1 MLRDMV
7 KPLTR
12 NQMAWRAAQDVADR
26 SYVNLGI
33 GIPVLVANYIPRE
46 RSVML
51 QSENG
56 ILGIGPAPAEADID
70 PYFVDAG
77 GQKISLTHGGMLTDS
92 VGAFTMITGGHIDVT
107 LLGAFQVG
115 YNGDFANW
123 DAKLPNKG
131 PLVGGAMDLAAGAKE
146 VRLIMAHTTR
156 EGEPRL
162 VAACTYPLTA
172 RGRASRIYTD
182 LAVVDV
188 TPSGFVVREMVEG
201 LSAEALSAKSGAP
214 LAFASDCKT
223 LAAPEL

>member
-1 MLRDMV
+1 MTKHLN
-7 KPLTR
+7 R

-56 ILGIGPAPAEADID
+56 ILGIGPAPSGGDID

-77 GQKISLTHGGMLTDS
+77 GQHVSLAHGGMLTDS

-107 LLGAFQVG
+107 LLGAFQVA

-131 PLVGGAMDLAAGAKE
+131 PLVGGAMDLAAGARE
-146 VRLIMAHTTR
+146 VRLIMAHTIAGFVTQFGGANSHMAIR
-156 EGEPRL
+156 AAELGIPAVIGAGERMFRQLSKASHVHLDCANRL
-162 VAACTYPLTA
+162 VRVL
-172 RGRASRIYTD
+172 G
-182 LAVVDV
+182 
-188 TPSGFVVREMVEG
+188 
-201 LSAEALSAKSGAP
+201 
-214 LAFASDCKT
+214 
-223 LAAPEL
+223 

>member
-1 MLRDMV
+1 MTKRLS
-7 KPLTR
+7 R
-12 NQMAWRAAQDVADR
+12 NQMAWRAAQDVAGG

-33 GIPVLVANYIPRE
+33 GIPILVANYIPDD

-56 ILGIGPAPAEADID
+56 IVGIGPAPAADEID

-77 GQKISLTHGGMLTDS
+77 AQFVSLAPGGMLTDS

-107 LLGAFQVG
+107 LLGAFQVAG
-115 YNGDFANW
+115 NGDFANW
-123 DAKLPNKG
+123 DAKVPNKG
-131 PLVGGAMDLAAGAKE
+131 PLVGGAMDLAAGAKD

-156 EGEPRL
+156 DGEPRL

-172 RGRASRIYTD
+172 RGRASRVYTD

-188 TPSGFVVREMVEG
+188 TPDGFVVREMVDGIGRDE
-201 LSAEALSAKSGAP
+201 LTAKSGAP

-223 LAAPEL
+223 LAAPDLED

>member
-1 MLRDMV
+1 MSNRLN
-7 KPLTR
+7 R

-33 GIPVLVANYIPRE
+33 GIPVLVANYIPAE

-56 ILGIGPAPAEADID
+56 ILGIGPAPEKDAID

-77 GQKISLTHGGMLTDS
+77 GQHVSLAPGGMLTDS

-107 LLGAFQVG
+107 LLGAFQVAG
-115 YNGDFANW
+115 NGDFANW
-123 DAKLPNKG
+123 NALLKNKG
-131 PLVGGAMDLAAGAKE
+131 PLVGGAMDLAAGARE

-162 VAACTYPLTA
+162 VDRCSYPLTA
-172 RGRASRIYTD
+172 RGRASRVYTD

-188 TPSGFVVREMVEG
+188 TEAGFVVREIVEG
-201 LSAEALSAKSGAP
+201 MSRDELATKSGAP
-214 LAFASDCKT
+214 LAFADDCKT
-223 LAAPEL
+223 LTAPAL

>member
-1 MLRDMV
+1 MSKR
-7 KPLTR
+7 LTR
-12 NQMAWRAAQDVADR
+12 NQMAWRAAQDVAGG

-33 GIPVLVANYIPRE
+33 GIPVLVANYIPKE

-56 ILGIGPAPAEADID
+56 ILGIGPSPAKDEID

-77 GQKISLTHGGMLTDS
+77 GQHVSLAYGGMLTDS

-107 LLGAFQVG
+107 LLGTFQVAN
-115 YNGDFANW
+115 NGDFANW

-131 PLVGGAMDLAAGAKE
+131 PLVGGAMDLAAGARE

-156 EGEPRL
+156 HGEPRL
-162 VAACTYPLTA
+162 VEKCTYPLTA
-172 RGRASRIYTD
+172 RGRASRVYTD

-188 TPSGFVVREMVEG
+188 TREGFVVRELVDG
-201 LSAEALSAKSGAP
+201 ISRDALAEKSGAP
-214 LAFASDCKT
+214 LAFAADCKT
-223 LAAPEL
+223 LTAPDL

>member
-1 MLRDMV
+1 MSKR
-7 KPLTR
+7 LTR
-12 NQMAWRAAQDVADR
+12 NQMAWRAAQDVAGG

-33 GIPVLVANYIPRE
+33 GIPVLVANYIPKE

-56 ILGIGPAPAEADID
+56 ILGIGPSPAKDEID

-77 GQKISLTHGGMLTDS
+77 GQHVSLAYGGMLTDL

-107 LLGAFQVG
+107 LLGTFQVAN
-115 YNGDFANW
+115 NGDFANW

-131 PLVGGAMDLAAGAKE
+131 PLVGGAMDLAAGARE

-156 EGEPRL
+156 HGEPRL
-162 VAACTYPLTA
+162 VEKCTYPLTA
-172 RGRASRIYTD
+172 RGRASRVYTD

-188 TPSGFVVREMVEG
+188 TREGFVVRELVDG
-201 LSAEALSAKSGAP
+201 ISRDALAEKSGAP
-214 LAFASDCKT
+214 LAFAADCKT
-223 LAAPEL
+223 LTAPDL

>member
-1 MLRDMV
+1 MTKRLS
-7 KPLTR
+7 R
-12 NQMAWRAAQDVADR
+12 NQMAWRAAQDVAGG

-33 GIPVLVANYIPRE
+33 GIPILVANYIPE
-46 RSVML
+46 DRSVML

-56 ILGIGPAPAEADID
+56 IVGIGPAPAADEID

-77 GQKISLTHGGMLTDS
+77 AQFVSLAPGGMLTDS

-107 LLGAFQVG
+107 LLGAFQVAG
-115 YNGDFANW
+115 NGDFANW
-123 DAKLPNKG
+123 DAKVPNKG
-131 PLVGGAMDLAAGAKE
+131 PLVGGAMDLAAGAKD

-156 EGEPRL
+156 DGEPRL
-162 VAACTYPLTA
+162 VEACTYPLTA

-188 TPSGFVVREMVEG
+188 TPDGFVVREMVDG
-201 LSAEALSAKSGAP
+201 IGRDALAAKSGAP

-223 LAAPEL
+223 LAAPDLED

>member
-1 MLRDMV
+1 MI

-56 ILGIGPAPAEADID
+56 ILGIGPAPAKADID

-77 GQKISLTHGGMLTDS
+77 GQKVSLAHGGMLTDS

-131 PLVGGAMDLAAGAKE
+131 PLVGGAMDLAAGARE

-201 LSAEALSAKSGAP
+201 MSAGALAAKSGAP

-223 LAAPEL
+223 LAAPDL

>member
-1 MLRDMV
+1 MTKHLN
-7 KPLTR
+7 R

-56 ILGIGPAPAEADID
+56 ILGIGPAPSGGDID

-77 GQKISLTHGGMLTDS
+77 GQHVSLAHGGMLTDS

-107 LLGAFQVG
+107 LLGAFQVA

-131 PLVGGAMDLAAGAKE
+131 PLVGGAMDLAAGARY
-146 VRLIMAHTTR
+146 VRLILAHTTR
-156 EGEPRL
+156 VGAPRL
-162 VAACTYPLTA
+162 VEACSYPLTA
-172 RGRASRIYTD
+172 RGRAGRIYTD

-188 TPSGFVVREMVEG
+188 TPAGFVVREMVDG
-201 LSAEALSAKSGAP
+201 LSADDLTARSGAP
-214 LAFASDCKT
+214 LAYASDCKT
-223 LAAPEL
+223 LAAPDL